1 MPKFYFRLFDRDG
14 AGATEM
20 GHDFAS
26 VEVEK
31 SEARRILAEM
41 AAEGLPSAP
50 LNMFSVELFDESRK
64 PVTEIR
70 LILEEITR

>member
-26 VEVEK
+26 VEAAMA
-31 SEARRILAEM
+31 EARRVLAEM
-41 AAEGLPSAP
+41 AAEGLPAAP

-70 LILEEITR
+70 LILEEISR